1 MLQIYAT
8 HGHYF
13 LVNHLSLAHRLDLC
27 GRKAWCEVFAVLR
40 FIKRGEEK
48 IVEGFFP
55 LLDFLFCEA
64 RATDLSFILSRE
76 FGIALIEMDTLE
88 AVFVFEIKMVV
99 NDNLL
104 SVVVGQELQQSFGI
118 DRLGVGLAHMEY
130 IQPLVKEGCQNL
142 MLFNKKCGQ
151 GH

>member
-1 MLQIYAT
+1 
-8 HGHYF
+8 
-13 LVNHLSLAHRLDLC
+13 
-27 GRKAWCEVFAVLR
+27 
-40 FIKRGEEK
+40 
-48 IVEGFFP
+48 
-55 LLDFLFCEA
+55 
-64 RATDLSFILSRE
+64 
-76 FGIALIEMDTLE
+76 MDTLE
-88 AVFVFEIKMVV
+88 AVFVLEIKMVV